1 MAAGFDEE
9 DYEDEHGPVEVWPEI
24 VSVVNVFIAMD
35 TQWRVGMNGAT
46 GLDYTALPVVLRM
59 TEIPRKKWPDAFADI
74 RVMERAALN
83 EIHGIREDE

>member
-9 DYEDEHGPVEVWPEI
+9 DYEDEHGPVEVWSEN

-59 TEIPRKKWPDAFADI
+59 TETPRKTWPSAFQDI

-83 EIHGIREDE
+83 EMHGIREDE